1 MQTQMTERDKR
12 LIVMLSIIVLV
23 VGFGWWGIRPALK
36 ANKEMKEELEQQ
48 ESEREINEMK
58 LANLP
63 MYEAEAASY
72 EELIAEERV
81 NFFPIM
87 ASNEIDRYFTDM
99 ILSKGLSSYDL
110 TIKVGAEPVPVEP
123 YQYSKLADQ
132 VALEAIELELG
143 NTLSTDEN
151 SKESE
156 DSEDSEDSESSG
168 DGLEDPFAYTSSLA
182 FNSEIYGVDVTL
194 RLAGDIDKLKALIEE
209 LSTSEKKLLVRNCVW
224 SEEISMVNDY
234 SGYSSSD
241 DEEEDED
248 DAPVALMKSTTV
260 LNINLT
266 MYMCDQTDNS
276 ENASADE

>member
-1 MQTQMTERDKR
+1 MQTQMTEKDKK
-12 LIVMLSIIVLV
+12 LIVMLSVIVLI

-36 ANKEMKEELEQQ
+36 SSKEMKTELEQQ

-63 MYEAEAASY
+63 MYEAEASSY

-87 ASNEIDRYFTDM
+87 ASNEIDRYFTDR

-110 TIKVGAEPVPVEP
+110 TIRVGAEPVSVEP

-132 VALEAIELELG
+132 VALEAVELELG
-143 NTLSTDEN
+143 NVVDDDSEDDDTSSEEQ
-151 SKESE
+151 ESE
-156 DSEDSEDSESSG
+156 D
-168 DGLEDPFAYTSSLA
+168 PMAYTSSVA
-182 FNSEIYGVDVTL
+182 FNSEIYGVDVSL
-194 RLAGDIDKLKALIEE
+194 RLAGDMDKLMSFIEE

-234 SGYSSSD
+234 RGYNSISD
-241 DEEEDED
+241 DSEDEELV
-248 DAPVALMKSTTV
+248 PMMKSTTV

-266 MYMCDQTDNS
+266 MYMCDQTDAG
-276 ENASADE
+276 EGAGE